1 MYIAAACIAQKEE
14 WLMRKTL
21 NGKHL
26 TVLLAMIVLLVL
38 PSLGFAAGKPE
49 AAAGA
54 KSTATMF
61 WAGYDGVTE
70 DYRKGLQDAFN
81 AVDPAFQIDIVP
93 VPWDQMKDKLTTAL
107 AGGKPPDISI
117 IGTRWLLEYEE
128 LGQLAEPGKFVSKAT
143 IDDIFAG
150 AKEGV
155 VKGKLM
161 GLPVAAGARFM
172 AINDR
177 IGKGVPKTMEELRDM
192 AIASNNPP
200 NHYGLFMVGQ
210 KNTELTEFAYYLY
223 AAGGDFF
230 EKKADGTFGKS
241 TVNSPAGIKALT
253 FMNQL
258 ANVDKVVQDGYLG
271 MTRIQGHPMFYA
283 DKVGYVMIG
292 AWVDSAMKQAGSKFP
307 VTYAQIPPF
316 AGQKSTPLIITDS
329 IAFFSGAKN
338 LTAAGK
344 FVDFWYQSEW
354 KGKFDEL
361 AGFPPITKKAS
372 TLPAFNTPMYKVM
385 SEASANAKGWPLIAT
400 WDQCQDQ
407 IWDAV
412 SKVYLKMATPKEAL
426 DAAAA
431 AIDKI
436 NNVK

>member
-1 MYIAAACIAQKEE
+1 MK
-14 WLMRKTL
+14 RSL

-26 TVLLAMIVLLVL
+26 TVLLVMVALLAL
-38 PSLGFAAGKPE
+38 PSLGFAAGKADT
-49 AAAGA
+49 AAAS
-54 KSTATMF
+54 KSTATFF

-81 AVDPAFQIDIVP
+81 AIDPNVQIDIVP
-93 VPWDQMKDKLTTAL
+93 VPWDQMKDKLTTSL

-117 IGTRWLLEYEE
+117 IGTRWLLEYED
-128 LGQLAEPGKFVSKAT
+128 LKQLAEPSAYVSQAT
-143 IDDIFAG
+143 IDDIFSG

-172 AINDR
+172 AINNR
-177 IGKGVPKTMEELRDM
+177 IAQGVPKTMEELETM
-192 AIASNNPP
+192 AIAANNPP

-210 KNTELTEFAYYLY
+210 KNTELTEFAYYFY

-230 EKKADGTFGKS
+230 AKNSDGSYGKS
-241 TVNSPAGIKALT
+241 LVNSPAGIKALT
-253 FMNQL
+253 FMDKL
-258 ANVDKVVQDGYLG
+258 ANKDKVVEDGYLG
-271 MTRIQGHPMFYA
+271 MTRIQGHPLFYA
-283 DKVGYVMIG
+283 DKIGYVMIG
-292 AWVDSAMKQAGSKFP
+292 AWVESAMKQAGSTFP

-316 AGQKSTPLIITDS
+316 AGQKSAPLIITDS
-329 IAFFSGAKN
+329 VAFFSGAKN
-338 LTAAGK
+338 LKAAGK
-344 FVDFWYQSEW
+344 FIDFWYQSEW

-361 AGFPPITKKAS
+361 AGFPPVTKKAS
-372 TLPAFNTPMYKVM
+372 TLPVFNTPMYKVM

-400 WDQCQDQ
+400 WDQCQDV
-407 IWDAV
+407 IWDAI
-412 SKVYLKMATPKEAL
+412 SKVYLQTETPKAAL

-436 NNVK
+436 NNIK